1 MKKALKA
8 ATLATSKERV
18 SIVATG
24 GKGARG
30 TGLEAINADPTKARR
45 PIRDL

>member
-8 ATLATSKERV
+8 ATLATSKERF
-18 SIVATG
+18 SIVTG

-45 PIRDL
+45 PIRVL